1 MMTDKQTEQMQ
12 AISRRIK
19 ERREELGF
27 SFQQLADLTKMS
39 KSTLQRYETGGIKN
53 IPLDKLEILAKSLST
68 SPEWILGWER
78 KITDMD
84 KTVLNHYPGFNPG
97 KVYINELDSVSLI
110 SADNVFMRPLYDSV
124 AAGFNAL
131 AQNTVIGYIP
141 TQIMS
146 PSEQEKYIWV
156 NVVGDSMSPM
166 IDDGSKVLI
175 KLQES
180 VDSGQIAIIL
190 IDDEEAVVKR
200 VVYGDNWIELQSV
213 NPYYPPRRFEGQ
225 DVRRVRVMGLVKE
238 VSKSIN

>member
-1 MMTDKQTEQMQ
+1 MDKRIE
-12 AISRRIK
+12 IGKRIK
-19 ERREELGF
+19 QRREELCMTQKELGEA
-27 SFQQLADLTKMS
+27 LWLN
-39 KSTLQRYETGGIKN
+39 KSTIQRYENGIITKIK
-53 IPLDKLEILAKSLST
+53 IPVLHAMAKQLNVDPRWLALKTDNMGTYSESYELYNDEVEKSISEEIKKYS
-68 SPEWILGWER
+68 
-78 KITDMD
+78 
-84 KTVLNHYPGFNPG
+84 N
-97 KVYINELDSVSLI
+97 
-110 SADNVFMRPLYDSV
+110 NVFMCPLYDSV

-131 AQNTVIGYIP
+131 AQNTIVGYIP

>member
-1 MMTDKQTEQMQ
+1 MTIGQ
-12 AISRRIK
+12 RIK
-19 ERREELGF
+19 ALREQKGVSQIEL
-27 SFQQLADLTKMS
+27 AEKIRVS
-39 KSTLQRYETGGIKN
+39 KQNLYKYENGIISN
-53 IPLDKLEILAKSLST
+53 IPSDKIEAIAAALET
-68 SPEWILGWER
+68 SPAYIMGWDES
-78 KITDMD
+78 
-84 KTVLNHYPGFNPG
+84 TVSPLPLEN
-97 KVYINELDSVSLI
+97 I
-110 SADNVFMRPLYDSV
+110 FMRPLYDSV

-131 AQNTVIGYIP
+131 AQNTIVGYIP
-141 TQIMS
+141 TQIAS
-146 PSEQEKYIWV
+146 PSEKEKYIWV

-175 KLQES
+175 KLQDS

>member
-1 MMTDKQTEQMQ
+1 MTIGQ
-12 AISRRIK
+12 RIK
-19 ERREELGF
+19 ALREQKGF
-27 SFQQLADLTKMS
+27 SQIELAEKIGVS
-39 KSTLQRYETGGIKN
+39 KQNLYKYENGIISN
-53 IPLDKLEILAKSLST
+53 IPSDKIEAAAAALET
-68 SPEWILGWER
+68 SPAYLMGW
-78 KITDMD
+78 DD
-84 KTVLNHYPGFNPG
+84 STVSPLPLENIY
-97 KVYINELDSVSLI
+97 
-110 SADNVFMRPLYDSV
+110 MRPLYDSV

-131 AQNTVIGYIP
+131 AQNTIVGYIP
-141 TQIMS
+141 TQIAS
-146 PSEQEKYIWV
+146 PSEKEKYIWV

-238 VSKSIN
+238 VSKSII

>member
-1 MMTDKQTEQMQ
+1 MTVG
-12 AISRRIK
+12 
-19 ERREELGF
+19 ERLAYYREKKNSSLGEL
-27 SFQQLADLTKMS
+27 SKMS
-39 KSTLQRYETGGIKN
+39 DIPKTNLQRYEKGTTKKIPIDVIPILEKALSLPTGTLMGWDDSTVS
-53 IPLDKLEILAKSLST
+53 PLPLE
-68 SPEWILGWER
+68 
-78 KITDMD
+78 
-84 KTVLNHYPGFNPG
+84 N
-97 KVYINELDSVSLI
+97 VY
-110 SADNVFMRPLYDSV
+110 MRPLYDSV

-131 AQNTVIGYIP
+131 AQNTIVGYIP

-238 VSKSIN
+238 VSKSIQ